1 MLNLDVDTYSFR
13 VWFWEMEKY
22 REARSFGCDRFEL
35 NEARLFHF
43 SLLMQISIASLFRLF
58 YFADF
63 SLELF
68 EIRQVDISIIY
79 NEIMDKTAVTIGKNM
94 FFAILRSWR
103 NT

>member
-35 NEARLFHF
+35 NEARLFYF

-63 SLELF
+63 SLELRF
-68 EIRQVDISIIY
+68 GKLIY
-79 NEIMDKTAVTIGKNM
+79 Q
-94 FFAILRSWR
+94 
-103 NT
+103 